1 MAAQDD
7 DSDDQ
12 KSEHES
18 KSSDIIGMD
27 NDPTSE
33 IEEEDNGSDDIEM
46 NISGSEETE
55 ATQLIQS
62 LWMPHTKKSLE
73 VQGESLALLTKYY
86 PR

>member
-1 MAAQDD
+1 LAAQDD

-33 IEEEDNGSDDIEM
+33 IEDSGSDDIEM